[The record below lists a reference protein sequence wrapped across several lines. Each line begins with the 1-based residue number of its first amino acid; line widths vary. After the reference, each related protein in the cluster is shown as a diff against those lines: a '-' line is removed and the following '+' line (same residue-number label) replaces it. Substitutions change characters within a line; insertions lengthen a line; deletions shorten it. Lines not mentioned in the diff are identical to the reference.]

1 MKEEIMNTLTTKPHP
16 HHQDEGCEEKE
27 LFCVVIEEN
36 CPKVLSELNVQNVP
50 GVLLCIRVCQL

>member
-1 MKEEIMNTLTTKPHP
+1 MNTLTTKPHP